1 MPRQGRL
8 VHNWLFHKNLN
19 TFIKSGPAYQEGKGT
34 FCFLCKPHKI
44 FNTTPCEQFMR
55 WSSNTKILSSLKYR
69 DKSLLFHFKKV
80 QKKKLEMI
88 SYLRH
93 TVQHTGLSKRK
104 FEFQISYLWLI
115 WQHYSDNNFQYSA
128 QGSTGELFL
137 VLSSCHDDTCWGRYR
152 VLITLV
158 SHGNICTFP
167 VNKTENT
174 ETHSLWIKNVL
185 KNYT

>member
-55 WSSNTKILSSLKYR
+55 WTSNTKILSSLKYR
-69 DKSLLFHFKKV
+69 GKSLLFHFKKV

-115 WQHYSDNNFQYSA
+115 WQHYSDNNFQYSV

-137 VLSSCHDDTCWGRYR
+137 VLSSSLDDNLLGKVQSANY
-152 VLITLV
+152 
-158 SHGNICTFP
+158 F
-167 VNKTENT
+167 
-174 ETHSLWIKNVL
+174 SLTW
-185 KNYT
+185 